1 LYPPTPPTI
10 FFIRADNYAVGEE
23 NEAMKVK
30 NPRVITERNS
40 VSDKIVNVRENARF
54 IPLREKW
61 LAESERISLEK
72 GRFSPGKEPF

>member
-1 LYPPTPPTI
+1 
-10 FFIRADNYAVGEE
+10 
-23 NEAMKVK
+23 MKVK